1 MISEYNENPIA
12 ARRDIFRPY
21 IGEKK
26 YDDIIKKSRS
36 LKRQFSI
43 LDREIEEANNEVKY
57 LEEELE
63 EARERE
69 QYG

>member
-36 LKRQFSI
+36 LKRQF
-43 LDREIEEANNEVKY
+43 
-57 LEEELE
+57 
-63 EARERE
+63 
-69 QYG
+69 